1 MTWNGS
7 AESATASIATSHC
20 STSVSPA
27 PCPDSQYSRG
37 LHKTTLAY
45 SAISQTIGHIYLT
58 MPASVAIAYC
68 LSWSNAAEVLMQIA
82 ASPFCGEGAASTVA
96 LSRAMNPWAFLS
108 PSFLK

>member
-37 LHKTTLAY
+37 LRAAHHSPRQRETAKNSDKQAC
-45 SAISQTIGHIYLT
+45 A
-58 MPASVAIAYC
+58 VVDAYC